1 MDWIV
6 FKTKS
11 GTSDTLYN
19 FNQTGPQDGNNNV
32 VSVDLYPTANV
43 PTDLTWQTATTSV
56 WGATSLRARTTV
68 NPDALGIFASTGAIR
83 ASFQAT
89 GSQPAV
95 ATLRDL
101 QGRTMWSRSFETTAG
116 TNDLEI
122 PVHGSGSAILQIRV
136 GARELVGKVYRP

>member
-1 MDWIV
+1 
-6 FKTKS
+6 
-11 GTSDTLYN
+11 
-19 FNQTGPQDGNNNV
+19 V

-56 WGATSLRARTTV
+56 WGATAIRARTAA

-83 ASFQAT
+83 ASFQAP

-101 QGRTMWSRSFETTAG
+101 QGRTLWSRSFETLAG
-116 TNDLEI
+116 TNELEI
-122 PVHGSGSAILQIRV
+122 PVHRSGPALLEIRLGS
-136 GARELVGKVYRP
+136 RELVGKVFCP